1 MGRNEKTEDP
11 PILKSKV
18 FTENMFVRVERMMV
32 PVPHRELDRTIQTEQ
47 GQERTVRQLY
57 EDFVLGRL
65 DVRDLGGKVQYDP
78 EDSDQ
83 VDPMNNFGMT
93 LEETTRI
100 ADEGRAA
107 YKEVKQKQVQVAK
120 KKEQDIQAQL
130 ERLRKL
136 EEQKKVEDLQPKN

>member
-1 MGRNEKTEDP
+1 MGRNKKSEDLLVQKP
-11 PILKSKV
+11 LITTDV
-18 FTENMFVRVERMMV
+18 FVRPSRMV
-32 PVPHRELDRTIQTEQ
+32 IPVPHRKLDRTIQTEQ

-57 EDFVLGRL
+57 QDFVLGRL

-78 EDSDQ
+78 DDSDE

-107 YKEVKQKQVQVAK
+107 YKEVKQKQEQVAK
-120 KKEQDIQAQL
+120 KKEKELQDEL

>member
-1 MGRNEKTEDP
+1 MARKKKTEDLLVQKP
-11 PILKSKV
+11 LITTDV
-18 FTENMFVRVERMMV
+18 FVRPSRVV
-32 PVPHRELDRTIQTEQ
+32 IPVPHRELDRTIQTEQ

-78 EDSDQ
+78 DDSDD

-93 LEETTRI
+93 LEETTCI

-107 YKEVKQKQVQVAK
+107 YHEVKTKQEQVAK

-136 EEQKKVEDLQPKN
+136 EEEKKIEELEPKN